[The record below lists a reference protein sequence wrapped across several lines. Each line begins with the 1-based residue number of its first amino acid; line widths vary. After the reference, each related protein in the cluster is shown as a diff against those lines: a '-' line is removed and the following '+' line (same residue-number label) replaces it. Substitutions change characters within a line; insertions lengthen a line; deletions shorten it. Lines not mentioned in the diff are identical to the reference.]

1 MKKLSVSIIL
11 AFLVTGCTPEVAEWT
26 PAESPKKNKVQRV
39 VEEFEIRYPAHHA
52 HMNDGER
59 RKLEDFLSQSLGN
72 PDAVQVY
79 VTEYGGH
86 GKDRIQVL
94 KKILGHY
101 GVSGSRITIDPPS
114 HGSLRTGSGV
124 VITVEK
130 YMVTPPSCHD
140 WSRSFGDAQGHAAM
154 SNLGC
159 ATETNLAMMI
169 ADPRDLVS
177 GKPTGYYD
185 GTRHA
190 LGVQMYREDK
200 VKKLKEESVGG
211 SSGGGAS

>member
-1 MKKLSVSIIL
+1 MKRLTLSVVIALL
-11 AFLVTGCTPEVAEWT
+11 ASGCTPEVAEWT

-52 HMNDGER
+52 QMSEAER
-59 RKLEDFLSQSLGN
+59 MKLEDFLSQSLGN
-72 PDAVQVY
+72 PEAVQVY
-79 VTEYGGH
+79 LSEYGGH
-86 GKDRIQVL
+86 GKDRIKAL
-94 KKILGHY
+94 KKMLNHY
-101 GVSGSRITIDPPS
+101 GVGGSHITIDPPS
-114 HGSLRTGSGV
+114 QGSSRTGSGV

-140 WSRSFGDAQGHAAM
+140 WSQSFGDAQGHVGM

-211 SSGGGAS
+211 SSGGG